1 LLALAVTWFL
11 AVAPRL
17 EFSLRAA
24 CAVAIVASAV
34 SLGWLLEGKRHARAF
49 EVARLLGI
57 AGGILLVFPLV

>member
-1 LLALAVTWFL
+1 
-11 AVAPRL
+11 
-17 EFSLRAA
+17 LRAA